1 MRRALLLPA
10 AALALALV
18 TVGSAVAGRP
28 PPGAPAIDAHA
39 YLVVNADTGDVLLSK
54 NADKRLA
61 IASLTKLMTVDVAL
75 QRLDL
80 NQKVT
85 VSKLATKA
93 GEESADLRAGE
104 RIKVSDLVRAA
115 LIQSANDAAGALA
128 DAASGGDRKLF
139 ANWMNDE
146 AQKIGL
152 KHTHFVRPDGLDAP
166 GHYSSARDVTRLAQ
180 WVMMGLP
187 VVREDVRMR
196 TSTIS
201 RGRRLST
208 WNDLLGVFRG
218 VVGVKTG
225 HTDEAGW
232 CQVALLRRDGLQI
245 YATILG
251 SPSRSQRNHD
261 LAALLRFALSRY
273 QVVPLARVGDP
284 LTKVETAYGRG
295 AVPVTVSR
303 SLTLSVRADR
313 PLVEKLILPRR
324 LALPVRRGQHVGE
337 VRVYSGSKLLGER
350 ELVAM
355 RSVAKT
361 GLLGKVG
368 WYGKQTIHNLY
379 GWF

>member
-1 MRRALLLPA
+1 MRRSLLVPA

-28 PPGAPAIDAHA
+28 PVGAPAIDAHA
-39 YLVVNADTGDVLLSK
+39 YLVVNAATGDVLLSK

-61 IASLTKLMTVDVAL
+61 IASLTKLMTIDVAL
-75 QRLDL
+75 QRLGL
-80 NQKVT
+80 NQYVT

-93 GEESADLRAGE
+93 GEESAHLRAGE

-115 LIQSANDAAGALA
+115 LIQSANDAADALA
-128 DAASGGDRKLF
+128 GAASGGDLKLF

-146 AQKIGL
+146 AQQIGL
-152 KHTHFVRPDGLDAP
+152 EHTHFVRPDGLDAP
-166 GHYSSARDVTRLAQ
+166 GEYSSARDITRLAQ
-180 WVMMGLP
+180 WVMGLP

-196 TSTIS
+196 TSMIS
-201 RGRRLST
+201 RGRRLTT
-208 WNDLLGVFRG
+208 WNDLLGAFRG

-232 CQVALLRRDGLQI
+232 CQVALLRRGGLQI

-273 QVVPLARVGDP
+273 QLVPVARVGDS

-295 AVPVTVSR
+295 VVPVTVSR
-303 SLTLSVRADR
+303 SLTVSVRTDR

-355 RSVAKT
+355 RSVGKP

>member
-1 MRRALLLPA
+1 VKRALLVPA
-10 AALALALV
+10 AALTLALV

-28 PPGAPAIDAHA
+28 PAGAPTIDAHA
-39 YLVVNADTGDVLLSK
+39 YLVVNAATGDVLLSK

-80 NQKVT
+80 NQYVT
-85 VSKLATKA
+85 VSKSATKA
-93 GEESADLRAGE
+93 GEESAHLRAGE

-115 LIQSANDAAGALA
+115 LIQSANDAADALA
-128 DAASGGDRKLF
+128 GAASGGDLKLF

-146 AQKIGL
+146 AQQIGL
-152 KHTHFVRPDGLDAP
+152 THTHFVRPDGLDAP
-166 GHYSSARDVTRLAQ
+166 GHYSSARDITRLAQ
-180 WVMMGLP
+180 WVMGLP

-201 RGRRLST
+201 RGRRLTT
-208 WNDLLGVFRG
+208 WNDLLGAFRG

-232 CQVALLRRDGLQI
+232 CQVALLRRNGLQI

-251 SPSRSQRNHD
+251 SPSRSKRNHD

-273 QVVPLARVGDP
+273 QVVPVARVGDS
-284 LTKVETAYGRG
+284 LAKVETAYGRE

-303 SLTLSVRADR
+303 SLTVSVRADR

-324 LALPVRRGQHVGE
+324 LVLPVRRGQHVGE
-337 VRVYSGSKLLGER
+337 VRVYSGSKFLGER

-355 RSVAKT
+355 RSVGKPS
-361 GLLGKVG
+361 LLGKVG